1 MLNRVIPVC
10 APLVKTGS
18 ACQRSLKSTDSK
30 PGFNA
35 VEFPFPYSVPAPEYL
50 RMQAENGL
58 VQVSI
63 GAPTSDYK
71 SGMPGCS
78 IFDGVPLAAEL
89 GLRQTNAV
97 D

>member
-1 MLNRVIPVC
+1 MNK
-10 APLVKTGS
+10 LVSVHLSYILGGLPFEERFS
-18 ACQRSLKSTDSK
+18 AARK

-50 RMQAENGL
+50 RMLAENGL